1 MKLAKQVYSLV
12 LIGLLTSIVNS
23 NAQVSV
29 PTTPSSVGQAKAD
42 LIKSAFSSYLSGDT
56 NQSRQYLMRASELDV
71 EDVTVRR
78 LLQSLTPS
86 ASAVQP
92 LPLAPSPPAPVTVSP
107 ATSLSSAS
115 DQARIIALNNGLT
128 PAQVDA
134 ARQLPSSPVPAPSPV
149 PNSLVPLPNVPNTD
163 WTSVPTLPSN
173 PTNLAR
179 PIPPPPPLPAP
190 VSSQGKLDFSGF
202 QETYTPTPSNLG
214 SSPPSSNLLASGS
227 SVLTQISNPSTVS
240 PLSGTLEQQLA
251 AKRSSLDNLIAQIS
265 QTTVAL
271 NQAQASGD
279 IASVQARENE
289 LSTLR
294 AQVGTLDSEVV
305 QLQQQLASGSRV
317 PSNSTSATPT
327 GTRTDLILSGETIE
341 LLVMQDESFN
351 GMYQVRQGG
360 YILIPQ
366 VGRVPV
372 SGMTVPAAEESV
384 AKAFSQTMIVNPTVI
399 IERPEAAKQDEDSG
413 GVIYLM
419 GDFKRPGTFRM
430 QRGRPTT
437 ILNTIIQSGGETPGA
452 DLSRVRLMRLVN
464 GRNLVEEINVNEI
477 LKGGGLA
484 NDMMLRDGD
493 ILHIPSRPDQTTDA
507 GSPSAMRGNSSL
519 VEDPAKPTQGR
530 DNGVFVTGRV
540 KSAGFVELSEDV
552 GLTAYAAI
560 LAKGGFAP
568 FANIKKVFVVREVG
582 GGQKVHIPVNIRNVQ
597 HGLEPDIE
605 LRVEDIIVVPEK
617 FFSL

>member
-1 MKLAKQVYSLV
+1 MKLDKQVYSLV
-12 LIGLLTSIVNS
+12 LIALFTNVVNLNS
-23 NAQVSV
+23 QVSV

-86 ASAVQP
+86 VSAVQP
-92 LPLAPSPPAPVTVSP
+92 LPLAPSPPAPVTLPP
-107 ATSLSSAS
+107 ATSLTSAS

-128 PAQVDA
+128 PAQIDA
-134 ARQLPSSPVPAPSPV
+134 ARQLPSAPVPSPIPSP
-149 PNSLVPLPNVPNTD
+149 PSPLPSVPDTD
-163 WTSVPTLPSN
+163 WTSVSTLPSN
-173 PTNLAR
+173 PPNLAR
-179 PIPPPPPLPAP
+179 PIPPPPPLQAP

-202 QETYTPTPSNLG
+202 QESYTPPPSNLG
-214 SSPPSSNLLASGS
+214 SSSPSPNLLS
-227 SVLTQISNPSTVS
+227 SSSSALTPISNPSSVS
-240 PLSGTLEQQLA
+240 PVSGTIEQQLS
-251 AKRSSLDNLIAQIS
+251 AKRANLDNLIAQIS
-265 QTTVAL
+265 QTTIAL
-271 NQAQASGD
+271 NQAQTSGD
-279 IASVQARENE
+279 IASVQARESE
-289 LSTLR
+289 LSILR
-294 AQVGTLDSEVV
+294 AQVGTIDSEVV
-305 QLQQQLASGSRV
+305 ELQQQLSSGSLA
-317 PSNSTSATPT
+317 PSNSTSSIPR

-399 IERPEAAKQDEDSG
+399 IERPEASKQEEDSG

-493 ILHIPSRPDQTTDA
+493 ILHIPSRPDQPTDSV
-507 GSPSAMRGNSSL
+507 SPSGMRGASSL
-519 VEDPAKPTQGR
+519 VEDPAKPTRGR

-540 KSAGFVELSEDV
+540 KSAGFVELSENV

>member
-1 MKLAKQVYSLV
+1 MIFPDFKK
-12 LIGLLTSIVNS
+12 
-23 NAQVSV
+23 
-29 PTTPSSVGQAKAD
+29 PTLQTLGSS
-42 LIKSAFSSYLSGDT
+42 
-56 NQSRQYLMRASELDV
+56 
-71 EDVTVRR
+71 
-78 LLQSLTPS
+78 
-86 ASAVQP
+86 
-92 LPLAPSPPAPVTVSP
+92 
-107 ATSLSSAS
+107 
-115 DQARIIALNNGLT
+115 
-128 PAQVDA
+128 
-134 ARQLPSSPVPAPSPV
+134 LPSSSQ
-149 PNSLVPLPNVPNTD
+149 
-163 WTSVPTLPSN
+163 
-173 PTNLAR
+173 LA
-179 PIPPPPPLPAP
+179 
-190 VSSQGKLDFSGF
+190 
-202 QETYTPTPSNLG
+202 
-214 SSPPSSNLLASGS
+214 SSP
-227 SVLTQISNPSTVS
+227 SVLTPNSNPPTVLPAS
-240 PLSGTLEQQLA
+240 LTLEQQLA
-251 AKRSSLDNLIAQIS
+251 TKRASLDNLIAQIS
-265 QTTVAL
+265 QTTIAL

-279 IASVQARENE
+279 IASVQARESE
-289 LSTLR
+289 LSILR
-294 AQVGTLDSEVV
+294 SQVGTLDSEVV
-305 QLQQQLASGSRV
+305 ELQQQLSSITRV
-317 PSNSTSATPT
+317 PSNPSSVAPP
-327 GTRTDLILSGETIE
+327 GTRNDLILSGETIE

-399 IERPEAAKQDEDSG
+399 IERPEAAKQEEDSG
-413 GVIYLM
+413 GLIYLM

-493 ILHIPSRPDQTTDA
+493 ILHIPSRPDQSTDTA
-507 GSPSAMRGNSSL
+507 SPSAMRGASSL

-568 FANIKKVFVVREVG
+568 FANIKKFLWLERWVAVRKSISQSISVMSSTVLNLTLNSG
-582 GGQKVHIPVNIRNVQ
+582 
-597 HGLEPDIE
+597 
-605 LRVEDIIVVPEK
+605 
-617 FFSL
+617 